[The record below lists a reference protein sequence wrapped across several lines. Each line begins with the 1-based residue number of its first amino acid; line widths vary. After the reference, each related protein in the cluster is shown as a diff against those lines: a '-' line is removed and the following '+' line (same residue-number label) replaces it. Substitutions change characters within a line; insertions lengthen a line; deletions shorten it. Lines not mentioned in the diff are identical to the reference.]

1 MQIQCLTN
9 SFACVAQN
17 VAPKTIAPAVSQSA
31 ESNPIARI
39 PAHRPAPQNALIRFA
54 VLNALRPAVG
64 FLRLLVLSASFIAFT
79 SSQAAPVTLNIVGH
93 LTLVNDSSNQLP
105 GLTVGMPFTGTLQY
119 DPALTRPPSDIPSPH
134 TEYYRFTN
142 AAGFSFTL
150 QVGSHTFTGTAV
162 EPMENGIVMYD
173 DYDMMD
179 RFLAFFNPPETRHN
193 GNPPPSE
200 YTYGGIGLTLID
212 TNRTAFTSDALPAV
226 FPDLDKFTSHY
237 IDISLSKS
245 GEPNLYYVVGTI
257 TAFTASFQPQLNIRV
272 QPNGSVQLAWPLAA
286 NDFVLETRDH
296 PHTGTWTPVV
306 QAAIATEHEFVVN
319 ISATDTSRFFRL
331 ARINP

>member
-1 MQIQCLTN
+1 MQFQCRTN
-9 SFACVAQN
+9 SVACVAQN
-17 VAPKTIAPAVSQSA
+17 VAPETIAPAVSQSV
-31 ESNPIARI
+31 ELNPTARI

-64 FLRLLVLSASFIAFT
+64 FLRLLVLSASFIALT
-79 SSQAAPVTLNIVGH
+79 SAQAAPVTLNVVGH

-105 GLTVGMPFTGTLQY
+105 GLTVGTPFTGTLQY
-119 DPALTRPPSDIPSPH
+119 DPALTSLPSDVPSPN

-142 AAGFSFTL
+142 AAGFSYTL
-150 QVGSHTFTGTAV
+150 QVGAHTFTGAAV
-162 EPMENGIVMYD
+162 EPMENGIIMYD

-179 RFLAFFNPPETRHN
+179 WFVAFFNPKETRHN
-193 GNPPPSE
+193 GNPLPAE
-200 YTYGGIGLTLID
+200 YTHGGIGLTLID
-212 TNRTAFTSDALPAV
+212 TNQTAFTSDALPIAL
-226 FPDLDKFTSHY
+226 PDFDKFTSRQ

-245 GEPNLYYVVGTI
+245 GEPNLYYVIGTI
-257 TAFTASFQPQLNIRV
+257 TAFTDSFHPQLNIRP
-272 QPNGSVQLAWPLAA
+272 QQDGSVQLAWPLAA

-319 ISATDTSRFFRL
+319 ISATDTPRFFRL